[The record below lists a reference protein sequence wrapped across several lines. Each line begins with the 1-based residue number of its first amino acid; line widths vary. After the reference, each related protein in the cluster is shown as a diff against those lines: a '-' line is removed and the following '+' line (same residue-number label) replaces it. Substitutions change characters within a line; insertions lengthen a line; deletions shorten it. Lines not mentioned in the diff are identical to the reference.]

1 MLSVEQYVEQRIVRR
16 LRYLQSTAVWEV
28 TVTKFEWHLLKGTE
42 SGTVEFEV
50 PTFRFIKTVWEAT
63 DALEVAKAEFETTER
78 LLRSLL
84 LTQLGLRLRLL
95 GS

>member
-50 PTFRFIKTVWEAT
+50 PTI
-63 DALEVAKAEFETTER
+63 
-78 LLRSLL
+78 
-84 LTQLGLRLRLL
+84 GC
-95 GS
+95 